1 MKKLLLILILFSAS
15 VSADFF
21 DKWTDDNLC
30 GWVDT
35 PATPDKITAEVKKRK
50 INCVGGNAI
59 VSSAK
64 QEKKSAK
71 QEKKS
76 AKQEKKSAKQEKK
89 SAKQEK
95 KEK

>member
-15 VSADFF
+15 ASANFF
-21 DKWTDDNLC
+21 DNWTDDNLC
-30 GWVDT
+30 GWIDN
-35 PATPDKITAEVKKRK
+35 PSTPDYITDEADKRK
-50 INCVGGNAI
+50 IICVGGKAI
-59 VSSAK
+59 RNSD
-64 QEKKSAK
+64 K

>member
-15 VSADFF
+15 ASAGFF
-21 DKWTDDNLC
+21 DNWTDDNLC
-30 GWVDT
+30 GWIDN
-35 PATPDKITAEVKKRK
+35 PSTPDYITDEAEKRK

-59 VSSAK
+59 KNSDK
-64 QEKKSAK
+64 QEKKSDK

-76 AKQEKKSAKQEKK
+76 D
-89 SAKQEK
+89 KQEK